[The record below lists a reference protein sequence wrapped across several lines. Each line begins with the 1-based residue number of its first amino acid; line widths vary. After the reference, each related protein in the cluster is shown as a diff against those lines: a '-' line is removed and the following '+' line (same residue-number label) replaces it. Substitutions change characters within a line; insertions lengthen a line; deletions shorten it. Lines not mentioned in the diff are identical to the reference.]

1 MNPIVSSYC
10 VHYGEEPVLVGD
22 EKLNSENG
30 VGNIFFGNCNLRCIY
45 CQNHQISQNYS
56 YEDKYEINIE
66 KLSDIMIE
74 LQNKKVN
81 SIGLVSPTHF
91 IPQIISA
98 LEIAINKGLFL
109 PLIYN
114 TNSYDSVKII
124 SLLNG
129 IVDIYLP
136 DIKYSNNKHAKQ
148 YSNADDYFENAK
160 DNIREMY
167 AQVGSGLIIEN
178 GVLKRGLII
187 RHLVLPNDLAGSYEI
202 LKFISEL
209 DKNITIS
216 VMSQFNPVHKSKRYD
231 LLSRTITSREYYKVL
246 DWMEKL
252 GLENG
257 FIQDFDSKEYYIPD
271 FENRKQPF
279 IR

>member
-74 LQNKKVN
+74 LQNNKVN

-129 IVDIYLP
+129 IIDIYLP
-136 DIKYSNNKHAKQ
+136 DIKYSNDKYAKQ
-148 YSNADDYFENAK
+148 YSNADEYFQTAK

-187 RHLVLPNDLAGSYEI
+187 RHLVLPNDLAGSYDI

-216 VMSQFNPVHKSKRYD
+216 VMSQFNPLHKSKKYD
-231 LLSRTITSREYYKVL
+231 LLSRTITSTEYHKVL
-246 DWMEKL
+246 DWMEKF

-257 FIQDFDSKEYYIPD
+257 YIQEFDSKEYYIPD
-271 FENRKQPF
+271 FENRNQPF
-279 IR
+279 KG

>member
-10 VHYGEEPVLVGD
+10 IHYGEEPVLVGD

-30 VGNIFFGNCNLRCIY
+30 VGNIFFGNCNLKCIY

-91 IPQIISA
+91 IPQIINA

-129 IVDIYLP
+129 IIDIYLP
-136 DIKYSNNKHAKQ
+136 DFKYSDDKYAKQ
-148 YSNADDYFENAK
+148 YSNAKEYFEIAK
-160 DNIREMY
+160 ANITEMY
-167 AQVGSGLIIEN
+167 NQVGSGLIIEN

-216 VMSQFNPVHKSKRYD
+216 VMSQFNPLHKSKRYD
-231 LLSRTITSREYYKVL
+231 LLSRTISSREYYKVL
-246 DWMEKL
+246 DWVEKL

>member
-1 MNPIVSSYC
+1 MKPIVSSYC

-56 YEDKYEINIE
+56 NEDKYEINIE

-136 DIKYSNNKHAKQ
+136 DIKYSNDKYAKQ
-148 YSNADDYFENAK
+148 YSNADEYYENAK

-231 LLSRTITSREYYKVL
+231 LLSRTITSREYYKVF